1 MSSRIKRII
10 QLGAVAPSGAYSQA
24 VSAGDFLFVSGQG
37 PIDPLSN
44 TLVVG
49 DISEQTTL
57 TLQNISKILT
67 GCGASISDIVKCS
80 VFIESS
86 DDFAPMDAAYRA
98 FFGGTFPARTTVQA
112 GMVESGMKV
121 EIDCIAYLRPN

>member
-10 QLGAVAPSGAYSQA
+10 QLDAVDPSGAYSQA
-24 VSAGDFLFVSGQG
+24 VSAGGFLFVSGQG
-37 PIDPLSN
+37 PIDSLSN
-44 TLVVG
+44 TLVIG

-57 TLQNISKILT
+57 TLQNISKILA

-86 DDFAPMDAAYRA
+86 DDFASMDAAYRA

-121 EIDCIAYLRPN
+121 EIDCIAYLRPD